1 MGRMA
6 ATGNGAS
13 GRFGLLRMG
22 RLGRRIARPYL
33 MREIAPSSRIRLPIQ
48 YLNRRWYF
56 WFWIVLTLACLAAK
70 PRPALA
76 AAGPIFAVNTGD
88 SIERT
93 RPGVSGSL
101 TTNQRDIGFSRTFN
115 DSEDAT
121 GEDGTEIG
129 AFEVQPAAPTPTPIP
144 STFGNI
150 STGLNVRNRRQCFDR
165 RIHRQRQPTEGSPY
179 SRARAVLLCP
189 VTLADP
195 Y

>member
-1 MGRMA
+1 MRRMTEGQRTGRKGLRPRPEEGTEWGEWQRLAMA
-6 ATGNGAS
+6 LQEDLACYGS
-13 GRFGLLRMG
+13 G

-93 RPGVSGSL
+93 SD
-101 TTNQRDIGFSRTFN
+101 RDCL
-115 DSEDAT
+115 EA
-121 GEDGTEIG
+121 
-129 AFEVQPAAPTPTPIP
+129 
-144 STFGNI
+144 
-150 STGLNVRNRRQCFDR
+150 
-165 RIHRQRQPTEGSPY
+165 
-179 SRARAVLLCP
+179 
-189 VTLADP
+189 
-195 Y
+195 